1 MLNERAEFEAYIT
14 NPESS
19 SPRIQPK
26 LLTGNFSTDCG
37 LYGIEQILVVLA
49 RGYIFDTYREDE
61 IYSDGFVRPEL
72 LSDAKL
78 FLQRWLGFHFDHADS
93 PESNPTS
100 RRQTCLLYTSPSPRD
115 TR

>member
-49 RGYIFDTYREDE
+49 RGYILTLTVKMKF
-61 IYSDGFVRPEL
+61 IQMG
-72 LSDAKL
+72 L
-78 FLQRWLGFHFDHADS
+78 FALNF
-93 PESNPTS
+93 
-100 RRQTCLLYTSPSPRD
+100 
-115 TR
+115 

>member
-49 RGYIFDTYREDE
+49 RGYIFDTYRQIQNIAQKKDT
-61 IYSDGFVRPEL
+61 L
-72 LSDAKL
+72 C
-78 FLQRWLGFHFDHADS
+78 
-93 PESNPTS
+93 
-100 RRQTCLLYTSPSPRD
+100 RRMYN
-115 TR
+115 